1 MPQQQ
6 FPHPTPSEPHP
17 IAGKVWFLHGSKE
30 RLRAEPSWGSVGG
43 LNVVCG
49 RSQLEKVPCWVW
61 DGNIDGE
68 RADVELGMDVAQ
80 IEVQRWVLEWEHPW
94 GEDWI

>member
-1 MPQQQ
+1 M
-6 FPHPTPSEPHP
+6 
-17 IAGKVWFLHGSKE
+17 
-30 RLRAEPSWGSVGG
+30 
-43 LNVVCG
+43 VCG